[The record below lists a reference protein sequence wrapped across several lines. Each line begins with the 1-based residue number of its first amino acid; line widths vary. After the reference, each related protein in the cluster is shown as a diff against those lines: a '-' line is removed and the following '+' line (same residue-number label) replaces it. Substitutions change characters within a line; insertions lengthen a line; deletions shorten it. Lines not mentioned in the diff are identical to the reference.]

1 MMISEQTITKLNE
14 MKLTKM
20 AEVYREQ
27 LLNKE
32 HEVLSFDDRFS
43 LMVDVEWS
51 KRQNNKLER
60 LITGAQL
67 RYHHACVEDIEYYPD
82 RKLDK
87 SLILRLGSCHY
98 IQENHN
104 IIIKGPS
111 GAGKTYVSC
120 AFAIAACRQYYR
132 VKYVRLPDLLDE
144 LSIARGEGIF
154 RKVMKQY
161 KKVQLLV
168 LDEWLLTELTEQ
180 QARDL
185 LELIEARHETS
196 STIFCSQ
203 FDTKGWYEKL
213 GEDTLAD
220 AILDRIIHTSHEIF
234 IDGEISMRERYGI
247 DKQASKTIEFN

>member
-1 MMISEQTITKLNE
+1 MISEQTITKLNE

-20 AEVYREQ
+20 AEAYRDQ

-32 HEVLSFDDRFS
+32 HQMLSFDDRFS
-43 LMVDVEWS
+43 LMVDMEWS

-60 LITGAQL
+60 IISLAQL
-67 RYHHACVEDIEYYPD
+67 RYHHACIEDIEYYPD

-87 SLILRLGSCHY
+87 AFILRLASCNY
-98 IQENHN
+98 IQDNHN

-111 GAGKTYVSC
+111 GAGKTYVAC
-120 AFAIAACRQYYR
+120 AFAIAACRKYYR

-185 LELIEARHETS
+185 LEIIEARNETS

-203 FDTKGWYEKL
+203 FDTQGWYEKL
-213 GEDTLAD
+213 DEDTLAD
-220 AILDRIIHTSHEIF
+220 AILDRIIHTSYEIF
-234 IDGEISMRERYGI
+234 IDGEISMRERYGME
-247 DKQASKTIEFN
+247 KENKVNY

>member
-1 MMISEQTITKLNE
+1 MTSEQTITKLNE

-20 AEVYREQ
+20 AESYRDQ
-27 LLNKE
+27 LLNKD
-32 HEVLSFDDRFS
+32 HQALSFDDRFS

-60 LITGAQL
+60 IILSAGL
-67 RYHHACVEDIEYYPD
+67 RYNHACIEDIEYYPD

-87 SLILRLGSCHY
+87 ELIIRLSSCNY
-98 IQENHN
+98 IHENHN

-111 GAGKTYVSC
+111 GAGKTYVAC
-120 AFAIAACRQYYR
+120 AFAIAACRKHYR

-144 LSIARGEGIF
+144 LSIARGEGVF

-185 LELIEARHETS
+185 LEIIEARHETS

-203 FDTKGWYEKL
+203 FDTQGWYEKL

-220 AILDRIIHTSHEIF
+220 AILDRIIHTSYELF

-247 DKQASKTIEFN
+247 DKLTK